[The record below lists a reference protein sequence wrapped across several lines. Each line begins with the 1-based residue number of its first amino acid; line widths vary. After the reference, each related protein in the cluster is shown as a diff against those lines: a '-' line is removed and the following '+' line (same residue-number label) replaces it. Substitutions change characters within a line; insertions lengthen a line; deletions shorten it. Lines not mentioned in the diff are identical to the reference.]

1 MAMGSGGGQL
11 VEQDKK
17 RRLFFALW
25 PPAQVR
31 ESIAKT
37 ADPLLR
43 KIEGRTIRPD
53 NFHITLH
60 FIGSVSE
67 DRKHCMHAAAQ
78 TIMAHPFELSL
89 DRFGYFNK
97 AKIFWMAAQ
106 KLPAELNVLHQNLG
120 KALSACDF
128 AGDQRPYSPHVSLLR
143 KYKGRS
149 IDYPEFSISWLA
161 DEFVM
166 VESNAG
172 IDGVSYKVIE
182 TYPLHGQ

>member
-1 MAMGSGGGQL
+1 M

-31 ESIAKT
+31 ASIVKA

-43 KIEGRTIRPD
+43 KIEGRTICPD

-67 DRKHCMHAAAQ
+67 DRKDCLHAAAQ
-78 TIMAHPFELSL
+78 TVMAHPFELSL
-89 DRFGYFNK
+89 DRFGCFNK

-106 KLPAELNVLHQNLG
+106 QLPSELSVLHQNLG
-120 KALSACDF
+120 KALSVCDF
-128 AGDQRPYSPHVSLLR
+128 TAEQRPYSPHVSLLR

-149 IDYPEFSISWLA
+149 IDHAEFSIRWHA

-166 VESNAG
+166 LESNAG
-172 IDGVSYKVIE
+172 TDAVHYKVIE
-182 TYPLHGQ
+182 RYPLQKR